1 MNNLDSA
8 LVEMAAKWVE
18 TRSAIIR
25 RLAAIINA
33 PQTDAQLDAEVIP
46 RHFVMSEVIAIREA
60 CDLMNKSLPARDGL
74 NALRTRLAGGGDDG
88 RDAVAAYPFGQSE
101 YPEYVIRLL
110 IAAGYVTQAKVDEA
124 RAIALNLQPGPMTPQ
139 SEVAAVDDAMVER
152 AVAAY
157 MDHDDYGVTR
167 ELIRALLTA
176 ALNSQQAG
184 EG

>member
-88 RDAVAAYPFGQSE
+88 RDAGDAALT
-101 YPEYVIRLL
+101 PEMCKKLV
-110 IAAGYVTQAKVDEA
+110 V
-124 RAIALNLQPGPMTPQ
+124 
-139 SEVAAVDDAMVER
+139 
-152 AVAAY
+152 
-157 MDHDDYGVTR
+157 
-167 ELIRALLTA
+167 
-176 ALNSQQAG
+176 ALNSQQTG